1 MDDQRAAAVAR
12 KRRSRERATST
23 ARRHQKIKKVAGWIG
38 KGTGIAIV
46 CLVFTLDIRSP
57 LIPASAEASAGN
69 GPLPF
74 DQMFRA
80 SIDTRADVQAVGA
93 GMDRSLDL
101 LETLQREVAKLGGQI
116 GTLQKRVVRE
126 ERSDAPNP
134 GTPAPVAIVASTAP
148 AIMDQGSELPPDFYF
163 VEPGSCMRSTLL
175 NWTRKAGWT
184 LKWDVP
190 GVEDVCGLTPERFEG
205 AEFTEVITRFKQSLR
220 LAQQLEFEMWPDGLP
235 PKLLVTGTGE
245 DKGGL
250 VRQQGG
256 SAQ

>member
-1 MDDQRAAAVAR
+1 MDGQRAAAAAR
-12 KRRSRERATST
+12 KRRSRERAAGY
-23 ARRHQKIKKVAGWIG
+23 ARRLARIRKIGGCVG
-38 KGTGIAIV
+38 KGAVIAIL
-46 CLVFTLDIRSP
+46 CLIFTLDLRSP
-57 LIPASAEASAGN
+57 LVPASAEARAGN

-101 LETLQREVAKLGGQI
+101 LETLRQEVAKLGGQI
-116 GTLQKRVVRE
+116 GTLQKRGIQDPRIG
-126 ERSDAPNP
+126 APIP
-134 GTPAPVAIVASTAP
+134 EAPTPVAIVASPAAP
-148 AIMDQGSELPPDFYF
+148 ITGQVAELPPDFYV
-163 VEPGSCMRSTLL
+163 VEPGSCMRGTLL
-175 NWTRKAGWT
+175 EWTRRAGWT

-205 AEFTEVITRFKQSLR
+205 TDFTEVITRFKQSLR
-220 LAQQLEFEMWPDGLP
+220 LAQPLEFEMWPDGLP

-250 VRQQGG
+250 VRQQG
-256 SAQ
+256 ATPQ